1 MPYYVVYRR
10 GEESARAVNELEKA
24 IASAGRLT
32 VAQMEAAVR
41 ALEGIREWAVK
52 RVKTAP
58 PYEWQHNDVL
68 LVKALAD
75 WKVNSVMVVQKG
87 HLTRI
92 FEGRH
97 LALLYLIEMNFMGTE
112 MLANWLG
119 LTTASLPT
127 DLLTYLLERRG
138 LALHWIEER
147 MKCQIEFVIVNINP
161 A

>member
-1 MPYYVVYRR
+1 MYYVIYRR
-10 GEESARAVNELEKA
+10 GEETAKMVGDLATA
-24 IASAGRLT
+24 IGAAGQMT
-32 VAQMEAAVR
+32 VIQMEAAVR
-41 ALEGIREWAVK
+41 ALEGVREWSLK

-58 PYEWQHNDVL
+58 RYEWQHNDVL

-87 HLTRI
+87 HLARI
-92 FEGRH
+92 FDGRH
-97 LALLYLIEMNFMGTE
+97 LALLYLIEMNFMGGE

-119 LTTASLPT
+119 LTIASLPT

-147 MKCQIEFVIVNINP
+147 MKCQIDFVIVNINP